1 MYFYSTDFEYIKGKI
16 TNYFDESYLNTY
28 HLYKKSIASFNN
40 LFMYFEN
47 ISRINNFCKID
58 VSKIRIETRRN
69 DVCICMCAVAFV
81 NDGERLIRIR

>member
-40 LFMYFEN
+40 LLCILKTSFESITFVKSTYLKFESKQEGMMY
-47 ISRINNFCKID
+47 
-58 VSKIRIETRRN
+58 
-69 DVCICMCAVAFV
+69 AFV
-81 NDGERLIRIR
+81 CVQ